1 MADIPDQPLSCDREA
16 ERAGLDPVQGYSE
29 ARQEAALEF
38 RLLKQLL
45 EARQR
50 AGLTQE
56 DGALGMGTTRSAISR
71 LQGSNK
77 HLPALATR
85 RRYADVLGW
94 DVQIQPVPRSPQSVA
109 AESSFNAAQQPWA
122 PPPPAASGA

>member
-85 RRYADVLGW
+85 RR
-94 DVQIQPVPRSPQSVA
+94 
-109 AESSFNAAQQPWA
+109 
-122 PPPPAASGA
+122 

>member
-1 MADIPDQPLSCDREA
+1 MKGLFRVEYDSPRVREDIDA
-16 ERAGLDPVQGYSE
+16 WPV
-29 ARQEAALEF
+29 EF

-77 HLPALATR
+77 HLPALSTR
-85 RRYADVLGW
+85 RRYADVLGC
-94 DVQIQPVPRSPQSVA
+94 DVQIQPVPRSPQFVA